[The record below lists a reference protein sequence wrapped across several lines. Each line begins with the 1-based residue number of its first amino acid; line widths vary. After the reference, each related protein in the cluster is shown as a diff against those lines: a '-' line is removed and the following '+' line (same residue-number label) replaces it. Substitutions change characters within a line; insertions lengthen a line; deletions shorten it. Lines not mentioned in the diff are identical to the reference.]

1 MNKET
6 KELIYNP
13 PSIKNLQP
21 HYFRNT
27 SPIGDI
33 TASEDEEF
41 SRLSLELMR
50 IYRNNYLNTADENT
64 LGIYEFLYGVT
75 PPYQNKDIYVFL
87 GGENIL
93 YSVGGENTQRFK
105 PITNNSNLYPIE
117 VKDYGTHWGAR
128 RVFPPSN
135 NTISTY
141 FNLKVD
147 PPATTPY
154 TLSCDVRTDQAV
166 MLSLSIED
174 PKTLIEP
181 NKWTRLTHRTH
192 LDQGNDLTLMG
203 FTTDSISEDQN
214 PWIEVRNAKIEQGL
228 VDNPIY
234 SPPKNELPEG
244 AEIRYLP
251 ANLEVVKLSGSQMI
265 SKFISQ
271 TVEDNKLY
279 LVENRDI
286 DALVESVNKSAV
298 VDGFVVRVY
307 GTDYITYLPDIN
319 VHGERRA
326 RLANRESTKPPFTK
340 RFLVNKLDE
349 LLGEGNYT
357 LMIDYPNS
365 TIQIESTN
373 PSQSWAEEVYI
384 TINNIKP
391 ASMVYLNIPVDS
403 NEVIVEEG
411 VNLSQYLYNYRLGT
425 QWVLGKKAF
434 TSFEDLGEVKNMAI
448 NSFTPLAH
456 TKAADFLVTQVAKV
470 RLNGDNDKMI
480 TTFISK
486 NTVGGIGELVYE
498 VPSSLVTEVNRVDL
512 MDSTNG
518 ILSTSNFYVPVPGTT
533 QIKHRFRVRNVS

>member
-6 KELIYNP
+6 KELVYNA

-27 SPIGDI
+27 SPIEDI

-50 IYRNNYLNTADENT
+50 IYRNSYLNTADENT
-64 LGIYEFLYGVT
+64 LGIYEFLYGAT
-75 PPYQNKDIYVFL
+75 PPYQNKDIYAFL
-87 GGENIL
+87 GGE
-93 YSVGGENTQRFK
+93 
-105 PITNNSNLYPIE
+105 
-117 VKDYGTHWGAR
+117 
-128 RVFPPSN
+128 
-135 NTISTY
+135 
-141 FNLKVD
+141 D
-147 PPATTPY
+147 PPPT
-154 TLSCDVRTDQAV
+154 
-166 MLSLSIED
+166 I
-174 PKTLIEP
+174 
-181 NKWTRLTHRTH
+181 
-192 LDQGNDLTLMG
+192 
-203 FTTDSISEDQN
+203 
-214 PWIEVRNAKIEQGL
+214 
-228 VDNPIY
+228 
-234 SPPKNELPEG
+234 ELPEG

-307 GTDYITYLPDIN
+307 GTDYIAYLPDIN

-340 RFLVNKLDE
+340 RFLVNKLNE

-425 QWVLGKKAF
+425 QWVLGKKPF
-434 TSFEDLGEVKNMAI
+434 TSFEDLGEVKSMAI

-456 TKAADFLVTQVAKV
+456 TKAADFLITQVAKV
-470 RLNGDNDKMI
+470 RLNGDDDKMI

-498 VPSSLVTEVNRVDL
+498 VPSGFVTAVNKVDL
-512 MDSTNG
+512 MDSANG
-518 ILSTSNFYVPVPGTT
+518 ILSTSNIYVPVPGTT

>member
-6 KELIYNP
+6 KEIIYNP

-27 SPIGDI
+27 SPIEDI

-87 GGENIL
+87 GGENL
-93 YSVGGENTQRFK
+93 
-105 PITNNSNLYPIE
+105 
-117 VKDYGTHWGAR
+117 
-128 RVFPPSN
+128 PP
-135 NTISTY
+135 TI
-141 FNLKVD
+141 
-147 PPATTPY
+147 
-154 TLSCDVRTDQAV
+154 
-166 MLSLSIED
+166 
-174 PKTLIEP
+174 
-181 NKWTRLTHRTH
+181 
-192 LDQGNDLTLMG
+192 
-203 FTTDSISEDQN
+203 
-214 PWIEVRNAKIEQGL
+214 
-228 VDNPIY
+228 
-234 SPPKNELPEG
+234 ELPEG

-279 LVENRDI
+279 LVENKDI

-307 GTDYITYLPDIN
+307 GTDYIAYLPDIN

-340 RFLVNKLDE
+340 RFLVNKLNE

-470 RLNGDNDKMI
+470 RLNGDDDKMI

-486 NTVGGIGELVYE
+486 SAVGGIGELVYE
-498 VPSSLVTEVNRVDL
+498 VPSGFVTAVNRVDL

>member
-6 KELIYNP
+6 KELIYNT

-27 SPIGDI
+27 SPIEDI

-50 IYRNNYLNTADENT
+50 IYRNNYLNTADEDT

-87 GGENIL
+87 GGED
-93 YSVGGENTQRFK
+93 T
-105 PITNNSNLYPIE
+105 
-117 VKDYGTHWGAR
+117 
-128 RVFPPSN
+128 PP
-135 NTISTY
+135 TI
-141 FNLKVD
+141 
-147 PPATTPY
+147 
-154 TLSCDVRTDQAV
+154 
-166 MLSLSIED
+166 
-174 PKTLIEP
+174 
-181 NKWTRLTHRTH
+181 
-192 LDQGNDLTLMG
+192 
-203 FTTDSISEDQN
+203 
-214 PWIEVRNAKIEQGL
+214 
-228 VDNPIY
+228 
-234 SPPKNELPEG
+234 ELPEG

-307 GTDYITYLPDIN
+307 GTDYIAYLPDIN

-326 RLANRESTKPPFTK
+326 RIANRESTKPPFTK
-340 RFLVNKLDE
+340 RFLVNKLNE

-411 VNLSQYLYNYRLGT
+411 VSLSQYLYNYRLGT

-434 TSFEDLGEVKNMAI
+434 TSFEDLGEVKSMAI

-456 TKAADFLVTQVAKV
+456 TKAADFLITQVAKV
-470 RLNGDNDKMI
+470 RLNGDDDKMI

-498 VPSSLVTEVNRVDL
+498 VPSGFVTAVNKVDL
-512 MDSTNG
+512 MDSANG
-518 ILSTSNFYVPVPGTT
+518 ILSTSNIYVPVPGTT

>member
-27 SPIGDI
+27 SPIEDI

-50 IYRNNYLNTADENT
+50 IYRNNYLNTADEDT

-87 GGENIL
+87 GRNL
-93 YSVGGENTQRFK
+93 LK
-105 PITNNSNLYPIE
+105 NSGRE
-117 VKDYGTHWGAR
+117 
-128 RVFPPSN
+128 
-135 NTISTY
+135 ISTGDY
-141 FNLKVD
+141 NIAKYPLTEPIV
-147 PPATTPY
+147 PGEWY
-154 TLSCDVRTDQAV
+154 TIQIKGELGVVNS
-166 MLSLSIED
+166 SIESVKLTKG
-174 PKTLIEP
+174 KTALP
-181 NKWTRLTHRTH
+181 WT
-192 LDQGNDLTLMG
+192 
-203 FTTDSISEDQN
+203 
-214 PWIEVRNAKIEQGL
+214 P
-228 VDNPIY
+228 
-234 SPPKNELPEG
+234 SPEELPEG
-244 AEIRYLP
+244 AEIRDLP
-251 ANLEVVKLSGSQMI
+251 ADLEVVKLSGPQMI

-271 TVEDNKLY
+271 TVEENKLY

-307 GTDYITYLPDIN
+307 GTDYIAYLPDIN

-411 VNLSQYLYNYRLGT
+411 VSLSQSLYNYRLGT
-425 QWVLGKKAF
+425 QWVLGRKAF

-498 VPSSLVTEVNRVDL
+498 VPSGFVTAVNRVDL

-518 ILSTSNFYVPVPGTT
+518 ILSTSNIYVPVPGTT

>member
-27 SPIGDI
+27 SPIEDI
-33 TASEDEEF
+33 TASEDEEL

-50 IYRNNYLNTADENT
+50 IYRNNYLNTADEST

-87 GGENIL
+87 DRNLLKNSG
-93 YSVGGENTQRFK
+93 QK
-105 PITNNSNLYPIE
+105 ITNDSYAIAQYPLTEPLVLGEWYTIQIKGQLGVGKTRWAIYNSGASVYETE
-117 VKDYGTHWGAR
+117 VSPEHLKDGVYSLSWQAFEQSR
-128 RVFPPSN
+128 N
-135 NTISTY
+135 NTYIRVYAYPSSTVV
-141 FNLKVD
+141 NSTIEWIKLTKGKTAL
-147 PPATTPY
+147 PWTPAP
-154 TLSCDVRTDQAV
+154 
-166 MLSLSIED
+166 E
-174 PKTLIEP
+174 
-181 NKWTRLTHRTH
+181 
-192 LDQGNDLTLMG
+192 
-203 FTTDSISEDQN
+203 
-214 PWIEVRNAKIEQGL
+214 
-228 VDNPIY
+228 
-234 SPPKNELPEG
+234 ELPEG
-244 AEIRYLP
+244 AEIQYLP
-251 ANLEVVKLSGSQMI
+251 ADSEVVKLSGSQMI

-319 VHGERRA
+319 IHGERRA

-425 QWVLGKKAF
+425 QWVLGRKAF

-470 RLNGDNDKMI
+470 RLNGDDDKMI

-486 NTVGGIGELVYE
+486 NTVGGMGELVYE
-498 VPSSLVTEVNRVDL
+498 VPSGFVTAVNKVDL

-518 ILSTSNFYVPVPGTT
+518 ILSTSNFYVPIPGTT